1 METVETLLL
10 DKKDIV
16 IPVKNVLL
24 FAGYRVSSP
33 VPEYAARAK
42 EIAARMHDV
51 FTPRACYLRAP
62 ITDRGEDFIDVL
74 GMHLIS
80 RPLAELEAPCDEVF
94 LFAATTGPAVDREIK
109 RSAVISPVD
118 NVLTDAAGGAAAE
131 AACDA
136 VDAQLAA
143 LIGYPLCQRFSP
155 GYSELSIA
163 CQPDFLRL
171 LDTQRKIGLSITAGG
186 MMAPMKSV
194 TAIVGI
200 PREAGTARTL
210 Y

>member
-10 DKKDIV
+10 DKNEIV

-136 VDAQLAA
+136 VDAQATPSA
-143 LIGYPLCQRFSP
+143 SAFPPATASFPSP
-155 GYSELSIA
+155 ASRISCASWTPSG
-163 CQPDFLRL
+163 
-171 LDTQRKIGLSITAGG
+171 
-186 MMAPMKSV
+186 KSV
-194 TAIVGI
+194 SPLPPA
-200 PREAGTARTL
+200 A
-210 Y
+210 